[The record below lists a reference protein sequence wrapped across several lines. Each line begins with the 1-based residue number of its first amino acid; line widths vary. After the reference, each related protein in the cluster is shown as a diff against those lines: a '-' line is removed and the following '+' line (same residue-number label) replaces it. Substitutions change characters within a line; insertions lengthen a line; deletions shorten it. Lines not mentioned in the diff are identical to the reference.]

1 LLHAVNHQ
9 RDQYVAVAATPAA
22 PPTVSEVTT
31 ISLMEEDGQVTPGS
45 CVRCG
50 AQGPWDDMRPGMQ
63 YGPVLE
69 ERESHW
75 YFEPKKDDPD
85 GLHDPTRP
93 VCPDCTTWEDRWEQS
108 KPARD
113 MIERTRAQGLPL
125 SENENMWLG
134 EIAEIAAHLRLD
146 AE

>member
-1 LLHAVNHQ
+1 MGDNG
-9 RDQYVAVAATPAA
+9 R
-22 PPTVSEVTT
+22 
-31 ISLMEEDGQVTPGS
+31 ITPGP

-50 AQGPWDDMRPGMQ
+50 TQGPWDDMRPGMQ

-75 YFEPKKDDPD
+75 YFEPKNDDPD
-85 GLHDPTRP
+85 GLPDPSRP

-108 KPARD
+108 RSARD
-113 MIERTRAQGLPL
+113 MIELTRARGLPL

-134 EIAEIAAHLRLD
+134 EVAEIAAHLKLD
-146 AE
+146 AEERERLFGSSN